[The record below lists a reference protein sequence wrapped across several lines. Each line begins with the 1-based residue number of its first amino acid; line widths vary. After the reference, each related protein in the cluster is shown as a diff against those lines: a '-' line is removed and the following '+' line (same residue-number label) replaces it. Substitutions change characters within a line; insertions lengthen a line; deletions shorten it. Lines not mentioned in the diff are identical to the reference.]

1 MLPPK
6 SPHAPPLTLALD
18 LDETLVHCS
27 IAPLSSPSLTFP
39 VTFNGV
45 NYHVYVRLRPHLLT
59 FLRALKGQFEVLI
72 FTASQQVYADTLL
85 DLLDPKRELIEHRVF
100 RDSCVCVE
108 GNYLKDLHVL
118 GRELS
123 SVVIVDNS
131 VQAFGYQLDNGI
143 PIESWYE
150 DQNDRELLDLLT
162 FLTQVREQKDVRP
175 FLRDYFNLSTFV
187 KSL

>member
-1 MLPPK
+1 V
-6 SPHAPPLTLALD
+6 LD

-27 IAPLSSPSLTFP
+27 ISPLSNPSLTFP

-59 FLRALKGQFEVLI
+59 FLRGLKSHFEIVI
-72 FTASQQVYADTLL
+72 FTASQQVYADALL
-85 DLLDPKRELIEHRVF
+85 DLLDPHHELIEHRVF

-118 GRELS
+118 GRELAS
-123 SVVIVDNS
+123 IVIVDNS

-150 DQNDRELLDLLT
+150 DEKDHELLDLLA
-162 FLTQVREQKDVRP
+162 FLGKVKEQKDVRP
-175 FLRDYFNLSTFV
+175 FLREYFNLSAFV
-187 KSL
+187 ASL